1 MDSTF
6 AHEFFHMPCAQWVGD
21 IPADARQNNILW
33 KMGPLKAHGHR
44 LSPSLF
50 TPRHRGRS
58 YLKWPQMKIA
68 TEPAKRPRAGVVIF
82 PEQDGATGQRLA
94 RPSGLAKGCFSHA
107 TGPA

>member
-50 TPRHRGRS
+50 TPSHRGRS

-68 TEPAKRPRAGVVIF
+68 TDPGRARAPPRARGW
-82 PEQDGATGQRLA
+82 PRRHGGEAGHQR
-94 RPSGLAKGCFSHA
+94 RQSTREGLAAAGGDP
-107 TGPA
+107 T